1 MDVLIF
7 SKDRAFQLYSALET
21 LIQYT
26 EGINN
31 IYVQFSHSKKE
42 FLDGYKKINKYFS
55 NVTFIDENEYGFNDT
70 LLTILH
76 QEISTENLFLEV
88 DDNLYFD
95 KLNLLELEK
104 KFNESNAS
112 KLGVG
117 FDINLFDTKYYTI
130 KNNIAI
136 VDKSITIDNKIQDI
150 CLKYP
155 FNVSGAIHRLEDLK
169 KLLTVEKVINP
180 IDLEIKGSSS
190 YIFSNYPYNLY
201 NIKEVCRQIH
211 TNNFGKRYEEVFDVE
226 TLNNFL
232 INGEVL
238 DLSSTKLGEYTPDM
252 RWFNGENI
260 GRFPIFPWEI
270 PPSYHSEIINNRKKI
285 NDFPQ

>member
-21 LIQYT
+21 LTNYAK
-26 EGINN
+26 GVNN
-31 IYVQFSHSKKE
+31 IYVQLSYSDIE
-42 FLDGYKKINKYFS
+42 FLEGYKLIGKHFP
-55 NVTFIDENEYGFNDT
+55 NVTFIDETEYGFNTT

-95 KLNLLELEK
+95 TLNLSDLEK
-104 KFNESNAS
+104 KFNKSNAS

-117 FDINLFDTKYYTI
+117 FDINLFNPKYYNI
-130 KNNIAI
+130 KNDIAI
-136 VDKSITIDNKIQDI
+136 VDKSIIIDNKIQEM
-150 CLKYP
+150 CLNYP
-155 FNVSGAIHRLEDLK
+155 FNVSGAIHRLEDIK
-169 KLLTVEKVINP
+169 NLLAIENVKNP
-180 IDLEIKGSSS
+180 IDLEMKGSSS

-211 TNNFGKRYEEVFDVE
+211 TNNFGKRYEEIFNVK

-232 INGEVL
+232 LNGEVL
-238 DLSSTKLGEYTPDM
+238 DLSSTKLGEYPIDM
-252 RWFNGENI
+252 RWFKGEDI

-270 PPSYHSEIINNRKKI
+270 PPSYHSENW
-285 NDFPQ
+285 

>member
-21 LIQYT
+21 LINYV

-31 IYVQFSHSKKE
+31 IFVQFSYSEVE
-42 FLDGYKKINKYFS
+42 FLEGYKSIAKQFP
-55 NVTFIDENEYGFNDT
+55 NVVFIDETDYGFNKT

-76 QEISTENLFLEV
+76 QEISTKNLFLEV

-95 KLNLLELEK
+95 TLNLLKLEE
-104 KFNESNAS
+104 KFNKSNAS

-117 FDINLFDTKYYTI
+117 FDINLFDSKYYDI
-130 KNNIAI
+130 KDSVAI
-136 VDKSITIDNKIQDI
+136 VDKSITMDNKIQEM

-155 FNVSGAIHRLEDLK
+155 FNVSGAIHRLDDLK
-169 KLLTVEKVINP
+169 NLLTVENVQNP

-201 NIKEVCRQIH
+201 NTKEVCRQIH
-211 TNNFGKRYEEVFDVE
+211 TNNFGKRYKEIFDVK

-232 INGEVL
+232 LNKEVL
-238 DLSSTKLGEYTPDM
+238 DLSSTKLGEYPPDM
-252 RWFNGENI
+252 RWFEGEDI

-270 PPSYHSEIINNRKKI
+270 PPLYHSEIINKRRKI
-285 NDFPQ
+285 NDIS

>member
-21 LIQYT
+21 LTNYAK
-26 EGINN
+26 GVNN
-31 IYVQFSHSKKE
+31 IYVQLSYSDIE
-42 FLDGYKKINKYFS
+42 FLEGYKLIGKHFP
-55 NVTFIDENEYGFNDT
+55 NVTFIDETEYGFNTT

-95 KLNLLELEK
+95 TLNLSDLEK
-104 KFNESNAS
+104 KFNKSNAS

-117 FDINLFDTKYYTI
+117 FDINLFNPKYYNI
-130 KNNIAI
+130 KNDIAI
-136 VDKSITIDNKIQDI
+136 VDKSIIIDNKIQEM
-150 CLKYP
+150 CLNYP
-155 FNVSGAIHRLEDLK
+155 FNVSGAIHRLEDIK
-169 KLLTVEKVINP
+169 NLLAIENVKNP
-180 IDLEIKGSSS
+180 IDLEMKGSSS

-211 TNNFGKRYEEVFDVE
+211 TNNFGKRYEEIFNVKI
-226 TLNNFL
+226 LNNFL
-232 INGEVL
+232 LNGEVL
-238 DLSSTKLGEYTPDM
+238 DLSSTKLGEYPIDM
-252 RWFNGENI
+252 RWFKGEDI

-270 PPSYHSEIINNRKKI
+270 PPSYHSEIINKRKKLRYE
-285 NDFPQ
+285 

>member
-21 LIQYT
+21 LTQHI

-31 IYVQFSHSKKE
+31 IYVQFSHSREE
-42 FLDGYKKINKYFS
+42 FLEGYKIINKYFS
-55 NVTFIDENEYGFNDT
+55 NIIFIDESEYGFNDT

-95 KLNLLELEK
+95 KLNLVELEEKFK
-104 KFNESNAS
+104 KSNAS

-117 FDINLFDTKYYTI
+117 FDISLFNPKYYTI
-130 KNNIAI
+130 KDGIAI
-136 VDKSITIDNKIQDI
+136 VDKSITIDNKIQDM

-169 KLLTVEKVINP
+169 KLLISERVDNP

-201 NIKEVCRQIH
+201 NTKDVCKQMH
-211 TNNFGKRYEEVFDVE
+211 TNNFNNRYEEIFSIEDLNKLI
-226 TLNNFL
+226 LNN
-232 INGEVL
+232 EVL
-238 DLSSTKLGEYTPDM
+238 DLSPEILNSIPSDM

-270 PPSYHSEIINNRKKI
+270 PPSYHSEIMNKRKKI
-285 NDFPQ
+285 NKN

>member
-21 LIQYT
+21 LINYV

-31 IYVQFSHSKKE
+31 IFVQFSYSEVE
-42 FLDGYKKINKYFS
+42 FLEGYKFIAKQFP
-55 NVTFIDENEYGFNDT
+55 NVIFIDETDYGFNKT

-76 QEISTENLFLEV
+76 QEISTKNLFLEV

-95 KLNLLELEK
+95 TINLSKLEE
-104 KFNESNAS
+104 KFNKSNAS

-117 FDINLFDTKYYTI
+117 FDINLFDSKYYDI
-130 KNNIAI
+130 KDSIAI
-136 VDKSITIDNKIQDI
+136 VDKSITMDNKIQEM

-155 FNVSGAIHRLEDLK
+155 FNVSGAIHRLDDLK
-169 KLLTVEKVINP
+169 NLLTVENVQNP

-201 NIKEVCRQIH
+201 NTKEVCRQIH
-211 TNNFGKRYEEVFDVE
+211 TNNFGKRYKEIFDVK

-232 INGEVL
+232 LNGEVL
-238 DLSSTKLGEYTPDM
+238 DLSSTKLGEYPPDM

-270 PPSYHSEIINNRKKI
+270 PPTYHPEIISKRKKL
-285 NDFPQ
+285 